1 MVSLK
6 AKIILAFAGI
16 YLVWGSTYLAIKFAI
31 DTMPP
36 FMMASTRFLTAGL
49 LLFAVMMLMGRRR
62 PEWKHWISAT
72 VLGTLLLAASNG
84 GVVVATK
91 HISTGMISL
100 LIAMVPVYI
109 AILEW
114 LEDRTQK
121 IQPKKIFGLLLG
133 TLGICT
139 LIGPESLLANST
151 LDWFGVAAVML
162 GSVSWSVG
170 TIYSRRAHKPE
181 SLMVGIAMQMICGGL
196 VLGLTSLIMGEHT
209 QIATLNVSLKSVLA
223 VCYLIVFGSIIGYS
237 SFLWLLNHVSPSKV
251 STYAY
256 VNPIVAIFLGWAFAG
271 ENITP
276 QTMLAGSII
285 LLSVWLI
292 TSGNGAA
299 GVKKVTGES
308 DAAEIEAA
316 DIDAESNAAQD
327 TGSEGGS
334 PTLVSES
341 YALQKPVREAKTLVG
356 IAEKRKV
363 S

>member
-1 MVSLK
+1 MASLK

-49 LLFAVMMLMGRRR
+49 LLFAVMMLMGRKR
-62 PEWKHWISAT
+62 PEWKHWMSAT

-84 GVVVATK
+84 GVVLATK

-170 TIYSRRAHKPE
+170 TIYSRRAHKPA

-196 VLGLTSLIMGEHT
+196 VLALTSLIMGEHT
-209 QIATLNVSLKSVLA
+209 QINTLNVSLKSALA

-292 TSGNGAA
+292 TSGNGGAVA
-299 GVKKVTGES
+299 
-308 DAAEIEAA
+308 
-316 DIDAESNAAQD
+316 
-327 TGSEGGS
+327 
-334 PTLVSES
+334 
-341 YALQKPVREAKTLVG
+341 AKTLSSAKSGSELDSEPVLDEDAGSEYGSSSLGAENYAFSKGVRESALVG
-356 IAEKRKV
+356 ITEKRKV
-363 S
+363 G